1 MSDNEMDN
9 KEHSILNKIFKYF
22 KLSLNDEL
30 SVFYCKVSS
39 I

>member
-9 KEHSILNKIFKYF
+9 KKHSNLKKIFKYF
-22 KLSLNDEL
+22 ELSLNDKL